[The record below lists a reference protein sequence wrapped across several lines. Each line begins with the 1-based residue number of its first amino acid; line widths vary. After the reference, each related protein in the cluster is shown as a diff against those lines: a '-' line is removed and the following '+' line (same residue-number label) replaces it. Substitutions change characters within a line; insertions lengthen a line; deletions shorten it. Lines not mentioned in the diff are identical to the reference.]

1 MILKTFYFF
10 SFKGVIPD
18 NNSVSI
24 FLFFKLFLLLFFTQ
38 FILSIPILILRDLE
52 FIKSTNH
59 AISSS
64 LETNA
69 SMQNILK
76 IGLSVGVIYP
86 IIEELIFRFSLTITN
101 ANNVI
106 IGLALVSSHIIT
118 IFFNFFVY
126 FGFDL
131 GLYSYVLQFTIFIL
145 FFIPI
150 ITHFLPKT
158 IIYLI
163 VEFINSNSRL
173 FVFCFSLLFAI
184 NHIFVS
190 DETDY
195 LLLYILILLPFFFA
209 GYFYSFIRLWLGF
222 KYSVL
227 FHGAYNIVLLS
238 IKILNQS
245 IFIH

>member
-1 MILKTFYFF
+1 MLLKKFYFF
-10 SFKGVIPD
+10 SVKGVIPD

-24 FLFFKLFLLLFFTQ
+24 FLFFKLFLLLFLTQ
-38 FILSIPILILRDLE
+38 FILTMPILILRDLE
-52 FIKSTNH
+52 FIKSINH
-59 AISSS
+59 PISSS
-64 LETNA
+64 LERDA

-76 IGLSVGVIYP
+76 LGLSVGVIYP
-86 IIEELIFRFSLTITN
+86 IIEELVFRFSLIITK

-106 IGLALVSSHIIT
+106 IGIALVSSYIIT
-118 IFFNFFVY
+118 VFFNFFVY
-126 FGFDL
+126 FEFDL
-131 GLYSYVLQFTIFIL
+131 GLYSSVFQFTIFVL
-145 FFIPI
+145 FFIPV

-158 IIYLI
+158 IIYSI

-173 FVFCFSLLFAI
+173 LVFCFSLLFAI
-184 NHIFVS
+184 NHILVS
-190 DETDY
+190 DKTDY

-227 FHGAYNIVLLS
+227 FHGAFNLVLLS

-245 IFIH
+245 IFIY